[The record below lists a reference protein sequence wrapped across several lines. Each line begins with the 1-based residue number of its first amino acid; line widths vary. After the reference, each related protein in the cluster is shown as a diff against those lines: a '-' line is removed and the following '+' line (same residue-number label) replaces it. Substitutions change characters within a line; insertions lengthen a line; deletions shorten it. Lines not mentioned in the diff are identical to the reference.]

1 MLREG
6 TPDDVAGIVDGTL
19 LVDLW
24 DELVIPLRIREAW
37 QPLIDEVLRG
47 SA

>member
-37 QPLIDEVLRG
+37 QPLIDGVLRG